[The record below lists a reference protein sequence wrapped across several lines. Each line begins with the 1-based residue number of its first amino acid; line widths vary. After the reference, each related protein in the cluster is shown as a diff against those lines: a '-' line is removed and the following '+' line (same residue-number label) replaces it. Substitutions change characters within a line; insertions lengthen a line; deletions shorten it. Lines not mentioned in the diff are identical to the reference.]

1 MDARLRGKGR
11 LSASVGYFVKSL
23 TATTSGPGPEREDGV
38 GDARHKT
45 DNPVWMVGELYTA
58 AKLVGE
64 DAARESWSAGEEQ
77 ESEAQEA
84 FHAVAIS

>member
-1 MDARLRGKGR
+1 M
-11 LSASVGYFVKSL
+11 KSL
-23 TATTSGPGPEREDGV
+23 TATTSGPGPERETV
-38 GDARHKT
+38 SVTRHKT
-45 DNPVWMVGELYTA
+45 DNPVWMVGEPYTA